1 MHSAPSKKAAEKGIP
16 EAQSA
21 LGLCYEAAMGT
32 EENIQ
37 EAVGLY
43 KKAAM
48 AGDPFGMA
56 HYGYALANG
65 EGVKVN
71 EKEAMEWL
79 IKAAMKGDK
88 GAVQIL
94 ADDYNYIFDKKV

>member
-1 MHSAPSKKAAEKGIP
+1 
-16 EAQSA
+16 
-21 LGLCYEAAMGT
+21 
-32 EENIQ
+32 
-37 EAVGLY
+37 
-43 KKAAM
+43 
-48 AGDPFGMA
+48 MA